1 MTLSAGGFI
10 SFAVAGAPL
19 DGGMG
24 SPAFDAAGEGAC
36 WGAPASETPALAG
49 SDDAFAE
56 REAVAPVAGGVSE
69 APPPHAAT
77 ATPATRTT

>member
-1 MTLSAGGFI
+1 MTLATGAFI
-10 SFAVAGAPL
+10 SFAGAGGPL

-24 SPAFDAAGEGAC
+24 SPAFDAVGEGAC
-36 WGAPASETPALAG
+36 RGAPASETAALAG

-56 REAVAPVAGGVSE
+56 RDAVALVAGGVSE